1 MILLDINCEKLEVK
15 TMDMT
20 IRNNASA
27 LRAFSNQM
35 RVSSNNIANAL
46 SDEFK
51 ADRAYNVEAENGQ
64 VQTSI
69 SQTQASA
76 PMVEDPLKTD
86 GSLKELSNTDIA
98 EEMVVQIQAQNGFE
112 ANAKM
117 IQAYDETTG
126 TLLDTVG

>member
-1 MILLDINCEKLEVK
+1 
-15 TMDMT
+15 MDMT

-35 RVSSNNIANAL
+35 QVSASNVANAL

-51 ADRAYNVEAENGQ
+51 ADRAYNVEGENGQ

-69 SQTQASA
+69 SETQASA
-76 PMVEDPLKTD
+76 PMVEAPLKTNA
-86 GSLKELSNTDIA
+86 SLKDLSNTDIA
-98 EEMVVQIQAQNGFE
+98 EEMVVQIQAQNGFD

-117 IQAYDETTG
+117 IETYEETTG
-126 TLLDTVG
+126 TLLDTLV